1 MTKPVVQSNLHK
13 ILTKAQ
19 AATGMSSFRALCES
33 AEEETIKLAAKYPGH
48 APFRPTLIY
57 IRQAIKFKKLS
68 MSQQFIKR
76 ALATLE
82 ANPK

>member
-13 ILTKAQ
+13 LLTKAQ
-19 AATGMSSFRALCES
+19 AATGMSSFRAHCVS

-48 APFRPTLIY
+48 APFKPTLVY

-68 MSQQFIKR
+68 MAQQFIRK
-76 ALATLE
+76 AIATLE
-82 ANPK
+82 ESPK